1 MSGPGDGPSIALTMG
16 DPAGVGPEI
25 IVKFLA
31 AAEPAL
37 RRQILV
43 VGNSEVFERA
53 AIAAGP
59 GVLFHE
65 YGNSGASSHS
75 TALLDPFEAPPMAPV
90 GQPSAEG
97 GEAAFR
103 CIERAISWVGEHADD
118 RILVTAPISKE
129 ALHLAGHRYPGH
141 TEILADLSRSGPP
154 HMLLSS
160 PRLKAIHVTT
170 HQALSE
176 ALGAL
181 DKEGVLAAIEAG
193 DRHLRELGTERPR
206 IAVAGLNPHAGEG
219 GLFGREEI
227 DQVVPAVEEAQQ
239 RGLDVEGPIP
249 PDTLFFRASE
259 GEFDLIVALYHD
271 QGHIPIKLV
280 AFHEAVNVTLGLSIR
295 RTSVDHGTAF
305 DIAGSGC
312 ASPVNLEAAI
322 QYARAW
328 SGKGR
333 AEN

>member
-1 MSGPGDGPSIALTMG
+1 MNGLGGGPSIALTMG

-25 IVKFLA
+25 IIKFLA
-31 AAEPAL
+31 TAKPEV
-37 RRQILV
+37 RKEIVV

-65 YGNSGASSHS
+65 YGNSGANPRS
-75 TALLDPFEAPPMAPV
+75 TALIDPFGTPPMAPW

-97 GEAAFR
+97 GDAAFR
-103 CIERAISWVGEHADD
+103 CIERALSWVGEDRN

-129 ALHLAGHRYPGH
+129 ALHLANHRYPGH

-160 PRLKAIHVTT
+160 PRLKAIHVST

-176 ALGAL
+176 ALAAL
-181 DKEGVLAAIEAG
+181 DKEGVLAAIAAG
-193 DRHLRELGTERPR
+193 DKHLRELGARHPR

-227 DQVVPAVEEAQQ
+227 DHVAPAVEEA
-239 RGLDVEGPIP
+239 RRNGFDVEGPISS
-249 PDTLFFRASE
+249 DTLFFRASE

-280 AFHEAVNVTLGLSIR
+280 AFHEAVNVTLGLDIR
-295 RTSVDHGTAF
+295 RTSVDPRNGLRYRRQRQGF
-305 DIAGSGC
+305 
-312 ASPVNLEAAI
+312 ASKP
-322 QYARAW
+322 
-328 SGKGR
+328 
-333 AEN
+333 

>member
-1 MSGPGDGPSIALTMG
+1 MSGLGDGPSIALTMG

-25 IVKFLA
+25 IIKFLA
-31 AAEPAL
+31 AAEPAA
-37 RRQILV
+37 RQEIVV
-43 VGNSEVFERA
+43 VGNSEVLERA
-53 AIAAGP
+53 AVAAGT

-65 YGNSGASSHS
+65 CGNSGAHTHS
-75 TALLDPFEAPPMAPV
+75 TALIDPFDTPPMAPV

-97 GEAAFR
+97 GSAAFR
-103 CIERAISWVGEHADD
+103 CIERAVSWVGEDPG
-118 RILVTAPISKE
+118 RTLVTAPISKE

-141 TEILADLSRSGPP
+141 TEILADLSGSGPP

-176 ALGAL
+176 ALTAL
-181 DKEGVLAAIEAG
+181 DKEAVLAAIAAG
-193 DRHLRELGTERPR
+193 AKHLRELGTEQPR

-227 DQVVPAVEEAQQ
+227 DHVVPAVEEARR
-239 RGLDVEGPIP
+239 RGFSVEGPISS
-249 PDTLFFRASE
+249 DTLFFRASE

-280 AFHEAVNVTLGLSIR
+280 AFHEAVNVTLGLDIR
-295 RTSVDHGTAF
+295 RVSVDHGTAF
-305 DIAGSGC
+305 DIAGSGR
-312 ASPVNLEAAI
+312 ASPANLESAI
-322 QYARAW
+322 QYARHW
-328 SGKGR
+328 RGF
-333 AEN
+333 